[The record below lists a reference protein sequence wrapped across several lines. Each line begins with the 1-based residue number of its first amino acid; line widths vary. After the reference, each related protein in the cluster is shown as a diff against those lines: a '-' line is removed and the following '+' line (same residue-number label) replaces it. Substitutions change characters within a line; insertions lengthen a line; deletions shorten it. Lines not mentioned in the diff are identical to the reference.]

1 LGVIVLEKEI
11 DVERLADLKSYFERR
26 LAVLESRAELYKG
39 YIRAIDSVLT
49 RASFK
54 LAADI
59 LKENQ
64 VAPGAKPV
72 EGEVTK
78 EAIGARK
85 IDLVSRADGSK
96 LGVVTVSKSS
106 ITITPVENVGV
117 PVDSSTFNSFFVKKI
132 LSNMIQ
138 KDEEQVELGKLTG
151 KDKMGYK
158 VSKNSDGTLKELV
171 ISNYRDESR
180 LKQITTTIR
189 WTLEKVAQKSAGT

>member
-1 LGVIVLEKEI
+1 MEKEI
-11 DVERLADLKSYFERR
+11 DVEHLADLKSYFERR
-26 LAVLESRAELYKG
+26 LVALESRVELYKG
-39 YIRAIDSVLT
+39 YVRAIDSVLT

-54 LAADI
+54 LAADM

-64 VAPGAKPV
+64 VAPRAKPV

-85 IDLVSRADGSK
+85 TDLVSRADGSK
-96 LGVVTVSKSS
+96 LGVVAVSKSS
-106 ITITPVENVGV
+106 ITITPVENVRV

-138 KDEEQVELGKLTG
+138 KDEEQVELGKLTD

-158 VSKNSDGTLKELV
+158 VNKNSDGTLKDLV